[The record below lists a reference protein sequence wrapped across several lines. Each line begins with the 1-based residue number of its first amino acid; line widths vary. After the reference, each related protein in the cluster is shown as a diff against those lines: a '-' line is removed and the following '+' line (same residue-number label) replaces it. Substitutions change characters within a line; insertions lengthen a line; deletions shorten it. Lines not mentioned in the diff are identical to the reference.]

1 MNKNDNVIVWAKYS
15 NGNAIRSDD
24 NRLWKNCIMKSF
36 KTYFSQK
43 KMSAKKIEEI
53 CPNLMENNTH
63 NQWITVIR
71 EKSVKVIL
79 LCVMRIN

>member
-1 MNKNDNVIVWAKYS
+1 MEKLHNEKLQNILFA
-15 NGNAIRSDD
+15 
-24 NRLWKNCIMKSF
+24 
-36 KTYFSQK
+36 K